1 MIFGQL
7 KSIQHD
13 EKDLKGLSITNNVN
27 SIINKVQKFV
37 SFDKKKIGNYVYFEK
52 EHSIAGIQRSTA
64 LFS

>member
-27 SIINKVQKFV
+27 SIINKVQRFV
-37 SFDKKKIGNYVYFEK
+37 SFDKKKNRKLRVF
-52 EHSIAGIQRSTA
+52 
-64 LFS
+64 